1 MEQILADTDLATTK
15 YAPAELVEGADATV
29 AAGSS
34 APLADSIAASV
45 KKRHSNRP
53 RDAND

>member
-1 MEQILADTDLATTK
+1 VEQILADTDLATTK
-15 YAPAELVEGADATV
+15 YAPAEVAEEADATV